1 MIPPYRGR
9 LKVSVEARIN
19 PSEDP
24 EKVKKAIASLFGK
37 GMAESCKL
45 VGKILIC
52 ESDSYLCLKKIY
64 EQIRN
69 RRTMAVFRRLLREN
83 RSKGETW
90 VYLNRQAAYMG
101 KVIACEEEQESPLGP
116 IVVKFH
122 VDDLD
127 GFIEWITPY
136 AQTRRR

>member
-1 MIPPYRGR
+1 MMPPYRGR

-24 EKVKKAIASLFGK
+24 EKVKRAIASLFGK
-37 GMAESCKL
+37 GMAESCKF
-45 VGKILIC
+45 VGKTMIC
-52 ESDSYLCLKKIY
+52 ESDSYLCLKKLY

-83 RSKGETW
+83 RSEGKTW
-90 VYLNRQAAYMG
+90 IYLNRQAAYIG

-116 IVVKFH
+116 ILVRFY
-122 VDDLD
+122 VDDPD
-127 GFIEWITPY
+127 EFIEWITPY